1 MDPLAYLQSLQT
13 ELKMGVA
20 EDLEKTLEKLF
31 PLLSR
36 SSPLI
41 NEFLQLEGT
50 FNQVEAETRKGII
63 EFNFRLLQLNR
74 IRAGAIELI
83 DKIELADLNPATN
96 PEVKAVLESISTIP
110 ASPPAHQNAAAISLS
125 DFDLFISQHQS
136 ILHAFPRIFRSA
148 RSILVRNDKN
158 NPEIQSVFQA
168 IQHRLPSLEQYET
181 LLAPIREKINK
192 IRLQRENQPF
202 WIRYKQLN
210 EVASTLE
217 VETIS
222 ELEKALPE
230 LEELHKELKG
240 EGLI

>member
-83 DKIELADLNPATN
+83 DKLQLADLNPATN
-96 PEVKAVLESISTIP
+96 PEVTAALENIPNTP
-110 ASPPAHQNAAAISLS
+110 ASPIIPQRTASISLS
-125 DFDLFISQHQS
+125 DFELFIAQHQS
-136 ILHAFPRIFRSA
+136 ILYSYPRIYRSA

-158 NPEIQSVFQA
+158 NPDIQVVYQA
-168 IQHRLPSLEQYET
+168 ILPQLPMLEQYER

-202 WIRYKQLN
+202 WIRYKQLH
-210 EVASTLE
+210 EVATELE
-217 VETIS
+217 VDTILD
-222 ELEKALPE
+222 LEQALPNLATLHRE
-230 LEELHKELKG
+230 LQAKHLL
-240 EGLI
+240 